1 MKQFDIKG
9 IVTKPGQPTLQ
20 FQLTVNAN
28 DQASA
33 RRLVMM
39 QYGAGGSSVT
49 INRLIEKKGK

>member
-9 IVTKPGQPTLQ
+9 IVTKPGQPTVQ

-39 QYGAGGSSVT
+39 QYGAGGTVT